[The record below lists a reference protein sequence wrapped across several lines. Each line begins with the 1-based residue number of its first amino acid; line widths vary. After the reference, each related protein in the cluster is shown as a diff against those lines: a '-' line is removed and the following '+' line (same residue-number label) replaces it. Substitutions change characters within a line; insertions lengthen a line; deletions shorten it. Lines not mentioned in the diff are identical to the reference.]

1 MKIKNSSF
9 SQKRRNFLVT
19 SAGVSG
25 AFVLGVT
32 VKPDVAVAVNNYGP
46 ELTHWILIDPDETV
60 TVRIART
67 ELGQGTF
74 TGLAQM
80 VAEELECDWRNVKSE
95 YADVNMHIH
104 RDRIFK
110 SMSTGGSRGIRD
122 SQDYIRKAGAAARIM
137 LIRAAAKR
145 WNVPE
150 SECMTQNGVISNGSG
165 KTITYGQIALS
176 ACEESIPTDISLK
189 PLSDW
194 RIMGTSPARFDIPE
208 KTNGQQIYASD
219 FLLPGMLHAS
229 ILQCPVWGGTLKSVD
244 ETKISSLAGIKK
256 IVKDQSWVAVIADN
270 WWRANEALKR
280 LPVSWD
286 ITDNQNVSNESISE
300 LLRTGINDESSPV
313 AREDGNVKDAFQ
325 NAAQIVDAEYSS
337 GYLNHA
343 TMEPQTTA
351 ALFTTERLD
360 VWSGTQNGEGTAAAA
375 AETVGIDLKKVF
387 VHKFHAG
394 GGFGRR
400 VAHQDFTKQAVK
412 IAKSLPGT
420 PVRLQWSREEDMR
433 HGKYRPVSLVK
444 LKGALDLEG
453 NWLGWHVRQAD
464 QSIMITVR
472 PSAIKDGVDPVNTRC
487 FKDNPYT
494 VSNYTNEYAMRNT
507 HVPPGF
513 WRAVAHTNNPFARE
527 GFIDELAHAA
537 KKDPYLFRRQY
548 LQGTKD
554 LEVLDAVA
562 AAINWEQK
570 NKSGFGR
577 GIAVVDAYG
586 SYTASA
592 VELSVDKDK
601 KIDIRRIVVAI
612 NCGNVVHPDSVKGQ
626 IEGGVVWAL
635 SSLMHEEINIKDGK
649 AVESNFT
656 DYKVLKLAE
665 TPEVEAI
672 VMPSGDFWGGVGEPP
687 ISAII
692 PAVANAIF
700 QATGERVRQMP
711 ISKLGFSFH
720 T

>member
-1 MKIKNSSF
+1 
-9 SQKRRNFLVT
+9 
-19 SAGVSG
+19 
-25 AFVLGVT
+25 
-32 VKPDVAVAVNNYGP
+32 
-46 ELTHWILIDPDETV
+46 
-60 TVRIART
+60 
-67 ELGQGTF
+67 
-74 TGLAQM
+74 
-80 VAEELECDWRNVKSE
+80 
-95 YADVNMHIH
+95 
-104 RDRIFK
+104 
-110 SMSTGGSRGIRD
+110 
-122 SQDYIRKAGAAARIM
+122 
-137 LIRAAAKR
+137 
-145 WNVPE
+145 
-150 SECMTQNGVISNGSG
+150 
-165 KTITYGQIALS
+165 
-176 ACEESIPTDISLK
+176 
-189 PLSDW
+189 
-194 RIMGTSPARFDIPE
+194 
-208 KTNGQQIYASD
+208 
-219 FLLPGMLHAS
+219 
-229 ILQCPVWGGTLKSVD
+229 
-244 ETKISSLAGIKK
+244 
-256 IVKDQSWVAVIADN
+256 
-270 WWRANEALKR
+270 
-280 LPVSWD
+280 
-286 ITDNQNVSNESISE
+286 
-300 LLRTGINDESSPV
+300 
-313 AREDGNVKDAFQ
+313 
-325 NAAQIVDAEYSS
+325 
-337 GYLNHA
+337 
-343 TMEPQTTA
+343 
-351 ALFTTERLD
+351 
-360 VWSGTQNGEGTAAAA
+360 
-375 AETVGIDLKKVF
+375 
-387 VHKFHAG
+387 
-394 GGFGRR
+394 
-400 VAHQDFTKQAVK
+400 
-412 IAKSLPGT
+412 
-420 PVRLQWSREEDMR
+420 MR

-494 VSNYTNEYAMRNT
+494 VSNYRNEYAMRNT

-672 VMPSGDFWGGVGEPP
+672 IMPSGDFWGGVESLRLVQLFSWLLTPFSKP
-687 ISAII
+687 L
-692 PAVANAIF
+692 
-700 QATGERVRQMP
+700 ERECDKCLFP
-711 ISKLGFSFH
+711 NWGFHFALSLI
-720 T
+720 